1 MFLSNLSIKYPVFAT
16 MMMAALAVLGIASY
30 SQLKV
35 DMFPKVEI
43 PVVTVT
49 TIYPGAGPETVE
61 REVTKKIEEEIN
73 TVEGVKHIESISQE
87 GLSNIVVEFQ
97 LEVSAI
103 NASQDVRGKISA
115 IRGELPREIEEPII
129 QRIDFGQMP
138 ILSIGVDAP
147 GLSPQ
152 AATTFADKVVKK
164 RLEGV
169 RGVGAVAL
177 VGESTRE
184 IQVVV
189 DRLKL
194 EAYHVSL
201 NEVMTALQRENVD
214 VPAGNADRGATE
226 ALVRVAARGRSAAD
240 IAEIPIKRPRGM
252 AVYVR
257 DVAQVIDGIEEPR
270 NAAFLDERPALALE
284 VQKQSGANTVA
295 VADGVLAA
303 LEKLKKD
310 VPPGISLSVIKDDS
324 LFIRESIEDVN
335 TTMIIGGL
343 LTVFIVYLFL
353 NSWRSTIITG
363 VTLPISVVSGFIAMR
378 AFGFTLNVITLMGLS
393 LAIGMLIDD
402 AIVVR
407 ENIVRHLQRG
417 KDHFE
422 AARDGTAEIGLAVM
436 ATTFTIL
443 AVFVPVSFMSGM
455 VGRFFYEFGITVAAA
470 VVASLFVSFTLD
482 PMLSSRWVDPDI
494 ERGYHP
500 HFVGRTLARFNQWFE
515 DLHVKY
521 ERLLAWALRHRLAVV
536 GMAFVAFV
544 ASFPILAI
552 LGGDFMPDFN
562 RGEYQVTFKATP
574 GATLAE
580 TKDRALA
587 VVRELRKLPD
597 VDYTYTTIGES
608 GITRR
613 GPTEGVVYVK
623 LKSSRGKTFTEVLSD
638 ARHAVAVVPGL
649 TYGFTE
655 AGPFGQKPLQ
665 YSVRGPEVDELDR
678 LSRQLTAEM
687 AKIPGLVDVETS
699 LEKSKPEL
707 RVHFDRDRAGDL
719 GLNVAPVA
727 MTLRAAVTGEV
738 ATTIEDEAGD
748 SHDVR
753 VRLRPDQ
760 RRYADD
766 LLALRVATDKDDAF
780 GDKIL
785 VPISEVATATP
796 ASGPSTIR
804 HKDLQREVRL
814 SAANSDR
821 SVGEVMGDVNAAIA
835 RMNLPPGYDVLPGGD
850 AEELVSMFNSMLQT
864 LALAIILIY
873 LILGSQFGSFF
884 HPLAIMLS
892 LPLSLVGVALA
903 LLATR
908 DTLNM
913 MSMIGLIMLMGLVTK
928 NAILLIDFTN
938 QARERGVP
946 RDEALVKA
954 GSTRLRPIVMTTL
967 AMIFGM
973 LPLAFAIGAGAEM
986 RAPMARAVIGGLV
999 TSTLLTLVVVPV
1011 VYTYLD
1017 GLRPEAVREWLA
1029 VRRRRKAAGAAE
1041 PLPAD
1046 RPSPIGE
1053 GERQPV

>member
-1 MFLSNLSIKYPVFAT
+1 MFLSNLSIKHPVFAT

-103 NASQDVRGKISA
+103 NASQDVRGKIAA
-115 IRGELPREIEEPII
+115 IRGDLPREIEEPII

-138 ILSIGVDAP
+138 VLSIGVDSP

-152 AATTFADKVVKK
+152 AATSFADKVVKK
-164 RLEGV
+164 RLESV

-201 NEVMTALQRENVD
+201 NEVVSALRRENVD
-214 VPAGNADRGATE
+214 VPAGNADRGSTE
-226 ALVRVAARGRSAAD
+226 ALVRVAARGRTAED
-240 IAEIPIKRPRGM
+240 IGTIPVKRPEGM
-252 AVYVR
+252 PVYVS
-257 DVAQVIDGIEEPR
+257 DVAQVTDGIEEPR

-284 VQKQSGANTVA
+284 IQKQSGANTVA
-295 VADGVLAA
+295 VADGVLAE
-303 LEKLKKD
+303 LERLKKD
-310 VPPGISLSVIKDDS
+310 IPPGIALSVIKDDS
-324 LFIRESIEDVN
+324 GFIRDSIEDVN

-378 AFGFTLNVITLMGLS
+378 VFGFTLNVITLMGLS

-417 KDHFE
+417 KDHFD

-515 DLHVKY
+515 DLHAKY
-521 ERLLAWALRHRLAVV
+521 ERLLAWCLRHRLAVLAIAAA
-536 GMAFVAFV
+536 AFL

-580 TKDRALA
+580 TKERALA
-587 VVRELRKLPD
+587 VVRELRKLPG

-613 GPTEGVVYVK
+613 GPTEGVVFVK
-623 LKSSRGKTFTEVLSD
+623 LKSSRGKTFTQVLSE
-638 ARHAVAVVPGL
+638 ARRAVSVVPGL
-649 TYGFTE
+649 IYGFTE

-678 LSRQLTAEM
+678 LSRQLAQDM
-687 AKIPGLVDVETS
+687 SKIPGLVDVESS
-699 LEKSKPEL
+699 LEKTKPEL
-707 RVHFDRDRAGDL
+707 RVTFDRDRAGDL
-719 GLNVAPVA
+719 GLNVGPVA
-727 MTLRAAVTGEV
+727 MTLRAAVAGEV
-738 ATTIEDEAGD
+738 ATTIEDAAGD

-753 VRLRPDQ
+753 VRLRGDQ
-760 RRYADD
+760 RRYAAD
-766 LLALRVATDKDDAF
+766 LLALRVPTDKDDAF

-785 VPISEVATATP
+785 VPVSEVATATP

-814 SAANSDR
+814 SASNSDR

-835 RMNLPPGYDVLPGGD
+835 RMNPPPGYDVLPGGD
-850 AEELVSMFNSMLQT
+850 AEELVTMFKSMLQT
-864 LALAIILIY
+864 LGLAIILIY
-873 LILGSQFGSFF
+873 LILGSQFGSFL

-903 LLATR
+903 LLATG

-938 QARERGVP
+938 QARAKGAP
-946 RDEALVKA
+946 RDQALVKA

-986 RAPMARAVIGGLV
+986 RAPMARAVIGGLI

-1017 GLRPEAVREWLA
+1017 GLRPEAVREWA
-1029 VRRRRKAAGAAE
+1029 AARRRRKAGAPVAVPEGAVPAGE
-1041 PLPAD
+1041 
-1046 RPSPIGE
+1046 
-1053 GERQPV
+1053 

>member
-16 MMMAALAVLGIASY
+16 MMMAALAVVGIASY

-35 DMFPKVEI
+35 DFFPKVEI

-73 TVEGVKHIESISQE
+73 TVEGVNHIESISQE
-87 GLSNIVVEFQ
+87 GVSNIVVQFEI
-97 LEVSAI
+97 EVSAVT
-103 NASQDVRGKISA
+103 ASQDVRGKIAA
-115 IRGELPREIEEPII
+115 IRGDLPREIEEPIV
-129 QRIDFGQMP
+129 QRIDFGALP
-138 ILSIGVDAP
+138 ILSVGIDAP
-147 GLSPQ
+147 GLTPQ
-152 AATTFADKVVKK
+152 AATTFADKIVK
-164 RLEGV
+164 RRIENV
-169 RGVGAVAL
+169 RGVGSVAL

-194 EAYHVSL
+194 EAYHLSLAEVVS
-201 NEVMTALQRENVD
+201 ALQRENVD
-214 VPAGNADRGATE
+214 VPAGTADRGATE
-226 ALVRVAARGRSAAD
+226 ALVRVAARGRTAAD
-240 IAEIPIKRPRGM
+240 IGEIPVKRPGGM

-257 DVAQVIDGIEEPR
+257 DVAQVVDGIEEPR

-284 VQKQSGANTVA
+284 IQKQSGANTVA
-295 VADGVLAA
+295 VADGVLEAVEA
-303 LEKLKKD
+303 LKKEM
-310 VPPGISLSVIKDDS
+310 PPGVTLSIIRDDS
-324 LFIRESIEDVN
+324 NFIRESIEDVN

-353 NSWRSTIITG
+353 NSWRSTVITG
-363 VTLPISVVSGFIAMR
+363 VTLPISVVAGFIAMR
-378 AFGFTLNVITLMGLS
+378 AFGFTLNVLTLMGLS

-417 KDHFE
+417 KDHFD

-436 ATTFTIL
+436 ATTFTII
-443 AVFVPVSFMSGM
+443 AVFVPVAFMGGM
-455 VGRFFYEFGITVAAA
+455 VGRMFYEFGITVAAA
-470 VVASLFVSFTLD
+470 VAASLFVSFTLD
-482 PMLSSRWVDPDI
+482 PMLSSRWFDPDI
-494 ERGYHP
+494 EKGYHP
-500 HFVGRTLARFNQWFE
+500 HVVGRTLKRFNEWF
-515 DLHVKY
+515 DDVHVKY
-521 ERLLAWALRHRLAVV
+521 ERLLAWALRHRLAVL
-536 GMAFVAFV
+536 GIATVAFLG
-544 ASFPILAI
+544 SFPILAV

-562 RGEYQVTFKATP
+562 QGEYQVTIKATP

-580 TKDRALA
+580 TKERALQ
-587 VVRELRKLPD
+587 VVRRLKTLPD
-597 VDYTYTTIGES
+597 VDYTYTTIGEA

-613 GPTEGVVYVK
+613 PSTEGVVYVK
-623 LKSSRGKTFTEVLSD
+623 LKPTRGKTFSQVLSE
-638 ARHAVAVVPGL
+638 ARRVVADVPGL

-678 LSRQLTAEM
+678 LSRELVQAM
-687 AKIPGLVDVETS
+687 GKIRGLKDVETS

-707 RVHFDRDRAGDL
+707 RVEFDRDRAGDL

-727 MTLRAAVTGEV
+727 MTLRAALTGEV
-738 ATTIEDEAGD
+738 ATTIEDTAGD

-753 VRLRPDQ
+753 VRLRADQ

-766 LLALRVATDKDDAF
+766 LLALRVPTDKDDAR

-785 VPISEVATATP
+785 VPLGEVATAVP

-804 HKDLQREVRL
+804 RKDLQREVRI
-814 SAANSDR
+814 SGSNSGR
-821 SVGEVMGDVNAAIA
+821 SLGEVAADIEA
-835 RMNLPPGYDVLPGGD
+835 AAAAMKLPPGYDVMPGGD
-850 AEELVSMFNSMLQT
+850 SEELKKMFSNMLQT
-864 LALAIILIY
+864 LFLAVIFIY
-873 LILGSQFGSFF
+873 LILASQFGSFF
-884 HPLAIMLS
+884 HPFAIMLS
-892 LPLSLVGVALA
+892 LPLSLVGVAVA
-903 LLATR
+903 LLSTG
-908 DTLNM
+908 DSLNI

-928 NAILLIDFTN
+928 NAILLVDFTN
-938 QARERGVP
+938 QARAAGTP
-946 RDEALVKA
+946 RDQALVKA

-973 LPLAFAIGAGAEM
+973 LPLAFAIGAGAEL
-986 RAPMARAVIGGLV
+986 RAPMARAVIGGLI

-1017 GLRPEAVREWLA
+1017 GLRPEAVREWLGA
-1029 VRRRRKAAGAAE
+1029 RRRRKAGAGATVPE
-1041 PLPAD
+1041 GVVPAGD
-1046 RPSPIGE
+1046 
-1053 GERQPV
+1053 

>member
-16 MMMAALAVLGIASY
+16 MMMAAIAVVGVASY

-43 PVVTVT
+43 PVVTVIT
-49 TIYPGAGPETVE
+49 VYPGAGPEAVE

-73 TVEGVKHIESISQE
+73 TVEGVSHIQSVSQE
-87 GLSNIVVEFQ
+87 GVSSIVVEFDI
-97 LEVSAI
+97 EVSAAV
-103 NASQDVRGKISA
+103 ASEDVRGKIAA
-115 IRGELPREIEEPII
+115 IRGELPREIEEPIV
-129 QRIDFGQMP
+129 QRIDFAALP
-138 ILSIGVDAP
+138 ILSVGVNAP
-147 GLSPQ
+147 GLAPQ
-152 AATTFADKVVKK
+152 AATDFADKVVK
-164 RLEGV
+164 RRIDNV
-169 RGVGAVAL
+169 RGVGSVAL

-201 NEVMTALQRENVD
+201 AEVVGALGRENVD
-214 VPAGNADRGATE
+214 VPAGTADRGATE
-226 ALVRVAARGRSAAD
+226 ALVRVAARGRTAAD
-240 IAEIPIKRPRGM
+240 IAEIPVKRPGGM

-257 DVAQVIDGIEEPR
+257 DLAQVVDGVEEPK

-284 VQKQSGANTVA
+284 IQKQSGANTVA
-295 VADGVLAA
+295 VADGVLEAVEA
-303 LEKLKKD
+303 MKADL
-310 VPPGISLSVIKDDS
+310 PPGVTLSIIRDDS
-324 LFIRESIEDVN
+324 KFIRESIEDVN

-353 NSWRSTIITG
+353 NSWRSTVITG
-363 VTLPISVVSGFIAMR
+363 VTLPISIMAGFIGMR
-378 AFGFTLNVITLMGLS
+378 VFGFTLNVLTLMGLS

-417 KDHFE
+417 KDHFD

-443 AVFVPVSFMSGM
+443 AVFVPVAFMGGM
-455 VGRFFYEFGITVAAA
+455 VGRMFYEFGITVAAA
-470 VVASLFVSFTLD
+470 VAASLFVSFTLD
-482 PMLSSRWVDPDI
+482 PMLSSRWFDPDI
-494 ERGYHP
+494 EKGYHP
-500 HFVGRTLARFNQWFE
+500 HLVGRMLQRFNQWFD
-515 DLHVKY
+515 DLHGKY
-521 ERLLAWALRHRLAVV
+521 ERLLGWALRHRLATL
-536 GMAFVAFV
+536 GIATVAFI
-544 ASFPILAI
+544 AAFPILAI

-562 RGEYQVTFKATP
+562 QGEYQVTFRATP

-580 TKDRALA
+580 TKERALR
-587 VVRELRKLPD
+587 VVRRLKSLPD
-597 VDYTYTTIGES
+597 VDYTYTTIGEA
-608 GITRR
+608 GITQR
-613 GPTEGVVYVK
+613 PVTEGVTYVK
-623 LKSSRGKTFTEVLSD
+623 LKASQSKTFSEVVAD
-638 ARHAVAVVPGL
+638 ARRAVADIPGL

-655 AGPFGQKPLQ
+655 AGPFGQKPVQ
-665 YSVRGPEVDELDR
+665 YSVRGPDVDELDR
-678 LSRQLTAEM
+678 LSREM
-687 AKIPGLVDVETS
+687 VQRMASIRGLQDVETS

-707 RVHFDRDRAGDL
+707 RVEFDRDRAGDL

-727 MTLRAAVTGEV
+727 MTLRAALTGEV
-738 ATTIEDEAGD
+738 ATTIEDAAGD

-766 LLALRVATDKDDAF
+766 LLSLHVPTDKDDAH

-785 VPISEVATATP
+785 VPLGEVAKAVA

-804 HKDLQREVRL
+804 RMDLQREVRL
-814 SAANSDR
+814 SGANAGRSLAEVAADI
-821 SVGEVMGDVNAAIA
+821 EAAA
-835 RMNLPPGYDVLPGGD
+835 AAMKLPPGYDVRPVGD
-850 AEELVSMFNSMLQT
+850 SEELKKMFSNMLQT
-864 LALAIILIY
+864 LTLAIIFIY
-873 LILGSQFGSFF
+873 LILASQFGSFF
-884 HPLAIMLS
+884 HPFAIMLS
-892 LPLSLVGVALA
+892 LPLSLVGVAVA
-903 LLATR
+903 LLATG
-908 DTLNM
+908 DSLNI

-928 NAILLIDFTN
+928 NAILLVDFTN
-938 QARERGVP
+938 QARAKGTP
-946 RDEALVKA
+946 RDEALVRA

-973 LPLAFAIGAGAEM
+973 LPLAFAIGAGAEL

-1029 VRRRRKAAGAAE
+1029 SRRRRKEAPVRVPEGAVPAG
-1041 PLPAD
+1041 D
-1046 RPSPIGE
+1046 
-1053 GERQPV
+1053 